1 MAYILDIATAVP
13 EFAVSNEEL
22 VDFYSRSLKSTNS
35 INQKLIFLNEKTKI
49 QKRYS
54 CIPDF
59 NMTDYELFT
68 DKDFNQSVE
77 KRMNLYKEKILS
89 LASQAIDSLLFKTHI
104 KPVEI
109 THLITVSC
117 TGLFAPG
124 FEFLVSEYYGLQHTE
139 KLALN
144 FLGCYAALKALKHAK
159 YIADAN
165 PNACILI
172 ISAELC
178 SLHFSPSLS
187 DEDIVANL
195 LFADGAAATFVC
207 GNANKNIENKI
218 ALKIDEI
225 GSSYIPN
232 TMDLMTW
239 NISSSAFRMYLNKN
253 IVSAIKHNIHPV
265 VSEFLLGNKPDYWAI
280 HPGGV
285 RIVQAVK
292 ESLNLNESDVEDSLN
307 VLQHYGNMSSPTILF
322 VLKKILNKIKFAD
335 YVENKKIFSCAFG
348 PGLSI
353 EMISFSSVYT
363 PHPGKL
369 NDMRNN
375 HNDFVLKSNDQDHI

>member
-1 MAYILDIATAVP
+1 MAYIIDIATAVP
-13 EFAVSNEEL
+13 EYTVSSEEL
-22 VDFYSRSLKSTNS
+22 VEFYSRALLSKDADSNK
-35 INQKLIFLNEKTKI
+35 QKLTLLNEKTKI

-59 NMTDYELFT
+59 NGRDYELFT
-68 DKDFNQSVE
+68 EKNFNQSVE
-77 KRMNLYKEKILS
+77 RRTELYKKKIMP
-89 LASQAIDSLLFKTHI
+89 LASMAIDKLFAKTNI
-104 KPVEI
+104 KPKEV

-124 FEFLVSEYYGLQHTE
+124 FEFLVAENHGLQHTE

-144 FLGCYAALKALKHAK
+144 FLGCYAAIKALKHAK
-159 YIADAN
+159 YIAEASPDA
-165 PNACILI
+165 CVLI

-187 DEDIVANL
+187 DEDIIANL

-207 GNANKNIENKI
+207 GDGYKHSGNRIVLN
-218 ALKIDEI
+218 IDEI

-232 TMDLMTW
+232 TLDLMTW
-239 NISSSAFRMYLNKN
+239 DISSSAFRMYLNKKIVNSIKDN
-253 IVSAIKHNIHPV
+253 IYPV
-265 VSEFLLGNKPDYWAI
+265 VTDFLIDSKPDYWAI

-285 RIVQAVK
+285 KIVQAVK
-292 ESLNLNESDVEDSLN
+292 ESLNLSEEDVEDSLN
-307 VLQHYGNMSSPTILF
+307 VLKHYGNMSSPTILF
-322 VLKKILNKIKFAD
+322 VLEKIFDKIKD
-335 YVENKKIFSCAFG
+335 TDSVENKKIFGCAFG

-363 PHPGKL
+363 SHPNKL
-369 NDMRNN
+369 KQIKR
-375 HNDFVLKSNDQDHI
+375 HAVEC

>member
-13 EFAVSNEEL
+13 EFTVLKEEL
-22 VDFYSRSLKSTNS
+22 VEFYSKALKSIGS
-35 INQKLIFLNEKTKI
+35 DPIKQKLSFLNEKTKI

-59 NMTDYELFT
+59 NMRDFELFSNE
-68 DKDFNQSVE
+68 DFNQSIE
-77 KRMNLYKEKILS
+77 KRTAIYKEKILP
-89 LASQAIDSLLFKTHI
+89 LATKAIDKLLLKTNVR
-104 KPVEI
+104 PEEI

-117 TGLFAPG
+117 TGIFAPG
-124 FEFLVSEYYGLQHTE
+124 FEFLVSEYYGLQQTE

-144 FLGCYAALKALKHAK
+144 FLGCYAAIKALKHAK

-165 PNACILI
+165 PDSCILI

-178 SLHFSPSLS
+178 SLHFSPSIS

-195 LFADGAAATFVC
+195 LFADGAAATLVC
-207 GNANKNIENKI
+207 GNKNKNIENKI
-218 ALKIDEI
+218 ILKIDEI

-232 TMDLMTW
+232 TLDLMTW

-253 IVSAIKHNIHPV
+253 IVNAIKDNIYPV
-265 VSEFLLGNKPDYWAI
+265 VTNFLEGAKPDYWAI

-285 RIVQAVK
+285 RIVEAVK
-292 ESLNLNESDVEDSLN
+292 DSLNLTENDIEDSIN
-307 VLQHYGNMSSPTILF
+307 VLKNYGNMSSPTILF
-322 VLKKILNKIKFAD
+322 ILKKILNKIKFEN
-335 YVENKKIFSCAFG
+335 YQENKKIFSCAFG

-353 EMISFSSVYT
+353 EMISFSSVNIN
-363 PHPGKL
+363 HNKKL
-369 NDMRNN
+369 NVIKKN
-375 HNDFVLKSNDQDHI
+375 HVTES

>member
-13 EFAVSNEEL
+13 EFTVLKEEL
-22 VDFYSRSLKSTNS
+22 VEFYSKALKSIGS
-35 INQKLIFLNEKTKI
+35 DPIKQKLSFLNEKTKI

-59 NMTDYELFT
+59 NLRDFELFSNE
-68 DKDFNQSVE
+68 DFNQSIE
-77 KRMNLYKEKILS
+77 KRTAIYKEKILP
-89 LASQAIDSLLFKTHI
+89 LATKAIDKLLLKTNVR
-104 KPVEI
+104 PEEI

-117 TGLFAPG
+117 TGIFAPG
-124 FEFLVSEYYGLQHTE
+124 FEFLVSEYYGLQQTE

-144 FLGCYAALKALKHAK
+144 FLGCYAAIKALKHAK

-165 PNACILI
+165 PDSCILI

-178 SLHFSPSLS
+178 SLHFSPSIS

-195 LFADGAAATFVC
+195 LFADGAAATLVC
-207 GNANKNIENKI
+207 GNKNKNIENKI
-218 ALKIDEI
+218 ILKIDEI

-232 TMDLMTW
+232 TLDLMTW

-253 IVSAIKHNIHPV
+253 IVNAIKDNIYPV
-265 VSEFLLGNKPDYWAI
+265 VTNFLEGAKPDYWAI

-285 RIVQAVK
+285 RIVEAVK
-292 ESLNLNESDVEDSLN
+292 DSLNLTENDIEDSIS
-307 VLQHYGNMSSPTILF
+307 VLKNYGNMSSPTILF
-322 VLKKILNKIKFAD
+322 VLKKILNKIKFEN
-335 YVENKKIFSCAFG
+335 YQENKKIFSCAFG

-353 EMISFSSVYT
+353 EMISFSSVNIN
-363 PHPGKL
+363 HHKKL
-369 NDMRNN
+369 NVIKKN
-375 HNDFVLKSNDQDHI
+375 HVTES